1 MKQEIRF
8 AGYGGQGVI
17 LAAVILAEA
26 AGLYENKEV
35 AQTQSYGPEARGG
48 AARAD
53 VVISDNAITYP
64 RITEPDIV
72 VLLSPP
78 AADKYLP
85 QDCSKRM
92 VFHDST
98 MVDLSKADIDNL
110 FSIPS
115 TQLAEN
121 ELGNKICANIV
132 MLGAVVGASR
142 IASMESLK
150 KALVNNVRPQ
160 HKDLNLKALDL
171 GFALGH
177 SMR

>member
-64 RITEPDIV
+64 PESPNRILWYFC
-72 VLLSPP
+72 LLPP
-78 AADKYLP
+78 PTSTCRRIAPRGWFSTIARWWIFLKPISTICLAFRLRSWP
-85 QDCSKRM
+85 RM
-92 VFHDST
+92 SWG
-98 MVDLSKADIDNL
+98 
-110 FSIPS
+110 
-115 TQLAEN
+115 
-121 ELGNKICANIV
+121 GNKICANIV
-132 MLGAVVGASR
+132 MLGGAVVGGASR

-150 KALVNNVRPQ
+150 KR
-160 HKDLNLKALDL
+160 H
-171 GFALGH
+171 
-177 SMR
+177 

>member
-1 MKQEIRF
+1 
-8 AGYGGQGVI
+8 
-17 LAAVILAEA
+17 
-26 AGLYENKEV
+26 
-35 AQTQSYGPEARGG
+35 
-48 AARAD
+48 
-53 VVISDNAITYP
+53 
-64 RITEPDIV
+64 
-72 VLLSPP
+72 
-78 AADKYLP
+78 
-85 QDCSKRM
+85 M

-98 MVDLSKADIDNL
+98 MVDLSKAGYRQL
-110 FSIPS
+110 FSIRL

-132 MLGAVVGASR
+132 MLGAVVGSR

-160 HKDLNLKALDL
+160 HNDLNLKALDL

>member
-1 MKQEIRF
+1 MKQQVRF

-26 AGLYENKEV
+26 CGLYENKEV

-53 VVISDNAITYP
+53 VVISDTAITYP

-78 AADKYLP
+78 AATKYLP
-85 QDCSKRM
+85 TDCSDKK
-92 VFHDST
+92 VFIDST
-98 MVDLSKADIDNL
+98 MVDLSEANIPEL
-110 FSIPS
+110 FSIPA

-121 ELGNKICANIV
+121 EVGNKICANIV
-132 MLGAVVGASR
+132 MLGAVAGASK
-142 IASMESLK
+142 IVDIESLK
-150 KALVNNVRPQ
+150 KSLIEHVPARY
-160 HKDLNLKALDL
+160 KDLNLKALDL
-171 GFALGH
+171 GLTAVQK
-177 SMR
+177 

>member
-1 MKQEIRF
+1 MKQQVRF

-26 AGLYENKEV
+26 AGLHENKEV

-53 VVISDNAITYP
+53 VVVSDSAITYP

-78 AADKYLP
+78 AASKYLP
-85 QDCSKRM
+85 KDCSNKM

-98 MVDLSKADIDNL
+98 MVNLNEANVDNL
-110 FSIPS
+110 FSIPA

-121 ELGNKICANIV
+121 EVGNKICTNIV
-132 MLGAVVGASR
+132 MLGAVAGASG
-142 IASMESLK
+142 IVSIESLR
-150 KALVNNVRPQ
+150 KALVKHVPAKY
-160 HKDLNLKALDL
+160 KDLNLKALDL
-171 GFALGH
+171 GFATGEK
-177 SMR
+177 MR